1 MQKILILLLITS
13 ICTFS
18 KEISFD
24 EALDLLLKNNKE
36 LKSKKLDI
44 KQSHAILDEISAN
57 NYGALNFKETY
68 MNTNHAGYV
77 FSSKLAS
84 RKATFADFGLGSYS
98 GASSLNTAPHDL
110 NYPKSIEN
118 YETKL
123 TYDIP
128 LFSGFELSN
137 AKDIANLQI
146 QANKVKY
153 EYDEKLLTLELL
165 RAYNACVASKEYVNA
180 VKKAKKATASFVN
193 FANEMYKEGLVTKI
207 DLNQAQVEDLNTN
220 SKLKEAENRVLLS
233 HSYLSF
239 LIGVEINEV
248 KNFED
253 VNVSEINLELIQEEA
268 INKREDFK
276 YIDLNSQSLKKDIK
290 IKQSDYFPK
299 IGAHI
304 EYGYS
309 NDKLKDFNN
318 TQDFYIATVGLNMK
332 IFDMTREAKI
342 EQSRIKYNKLMLQKE
357 QFKDAIKLEV
367 KENYLNYLSQ
377 KEILSEKIKAQTLA
391 EDILLKSEEMYKNKL
406 IKMTDLLI
414 QQASLQKAR
423 AETIMSKFELTFTKA
438 KLKLSIGESLKE

>member
-1 MQKILILLLITS
+1 MQKILILLFITS
-13 ICTFS
+13 LFS
-18 KEISFD
+18 FAKEITFD
-24 EALDLLLKNNKE
+24 EALNLLLQNNKE

-57 NYGALNFKETY
+57 NYGALSFKETY
-68 MNTNHAGYV
+68 TNTNHAGYV
-77 FSSKLAS
+77 FSSKLSS
-84 RKATFADFGLGSYS
+84 RKATFADFGLASYI
-98 GASSLNTAPHDL
+98 GPSSLTTAPKDL
-110 NYPKSIEN
+110 NYPKSVEN

-165 RAYNACVASKEYVNA
+165 KAYNACVASKEYVKA
-180 VKKAKKATASFVN
+180 VKKAKKATSSFVN

-207 DLNQAQVEDLNTN
+207 DLQQAQVHDLNTN
-220 SKLKEAENRVLLS
+220 AKLKEAQNKVLLS

-239 LIGVEINEV
+239 LIGIEIDDVKSFEEV
-248 KNFED
+248 NISNIDLKT
-253 VNVSEINLELIQEEA
+253 IQEEA
-268 INKREDFK
+268 LEKREDLK
-276 YIDLNSQSLKKDIK
+276 YIDLNTKSLKKDIK
-290 IKQSDYFPK
+290 IKQADYFPK

-309 NDKLKDFNN
+309 NDKLKELNEN
-318 TQDFYIATVGLNMK
+318 QDFYLATVGLNMK
-332 IFDMTREAKI
+332 IFDMTRGAKL

-367 KENYLNYLSQ
+367 KENYLNYLSSQ
-377 KEILSEKIKAQTLA
+377 EILTEKIKAQNLA
-391 EDILLKSEEMYKNKL
+391 EDILHKSEEMYKNKL
-406 IKMTDLLI
+406 INMTDLLI
-414 QQASLQKAR
+414 QQASLQKAQV
-423 AETIMSKFELTFTKA
+423 EVIMSKFELTFNKA
-438 KLKLSIGESLKE
+438 KLKLSMGKSLKE

>member
-1 MQKILILLLITS
+1 MQKILILLLIS
-13 ICTFS
+13 SVYTFS

-68 MNTNHAGYV
+68 TNTNHAGYV
-77 FSSKLAS
+77 FSSKLSS
-84 RKATFADFGLGSYS
+84 RKATFADFGLGSYA
-98 GASSLNTAPHDL
+98 GASSLTTAPHDL
-110 NYPKSIEN
+110 NYPKAVEN
-118 YETKL
+118 YETKF

-137 AKDIANLQI
+137 TKDIANLQI

-165 RAYNACVASKEYVNA
+165 RAYNACVASKEYVKA
-180 VKKAKKATASFVN
+180 IEKAKKATSSFVN

-220 SKLKEAENRVLLS
+220 SKLKEAKNRVLLS

-239 LIGVEINEV
+239 LIGVEIDDV

-253 VNVSEINLELIQEEA
+253 VNISEINLNIAQKEA

-276 YIDLNSQSLKKDIK
+276 YIDLNSQSLKKEIK

-318 TQDFYIATVGLNMK
+318 TQDFYMATVGLNIK
-332 IFDMTREAKI
+332 IFDLTRESKI
-342 EQSRIKYNKLMLQKE
+342 EQSRIKYNKIMLQKE

-391 EDILLKSEEMYKNKL
+391 EDILLKSQEMYKNKL

-423 AETIMSKFELTFTKA
+423 AQTIMTKFELTFTKA
-438 KLKLSIGESLKE
+438 KLKLSLGKSLKE

>member
-1 MQKILILLLITS
+1 MKKILLILLITTLYG
-13 ICTFS
+13 IAKDVT
-18 KEISFD
+18 FD

-68 MNTNHAGYV
+68 TNTNHAGYV
-77 FSSKLAS
+77 FSSKLGS
-84 RKATFADFGLGSYS
+84 RKATFADFGLGSYT
-98 GASSLNTAPHDL
+98 GASSLRTAPSDL
-110 NYPKSIEN
+110 NYPEAVES

-137 AKDIANLQI
+137 AKDIAQLQI

-165 RAYNACVASKEYVNA
+165 KAYNACVASKEYEKA
-180 VKKAKKATASFVN
+180 VQKAKKATSSFVN
-193 FANEMYKEGLVTKI
+193 YANEMYKEGLVTKI
-207 DLNQAQVEDLNTN
+207 DLSQAQVHDLNIN
-220 SKLKEAENRVLLS
+220 AKLKEAKNKVLLS

-239 LIGVEINEV
+239 LIGEEIDNV

-253 VNVSEINLELIQEEA
+253 VNIKELNLNNIQEDA

-309 NDKLKDFNN
+309 NDKLKDFND
-318 TQDFYIATVGLNMK
+318 TQDFYLATIGLNMK
-332 IFDMTREAKI
+332 IFDLTREAKI

-367 KENYLNYLSQ
+367 KENYLNYLSNQ
-377 KEILSEKIKAQTLA
+377 EVLSEKIKAQALA
-391 EDILLKSEEMYKNKL
+391 EEILIQSEEMYKNNL
-406 IKMTDLLI
+406 IKMTDLLT
-414 QQASLQKAR
+414 QQANLQKAR
-423 AETIMSKFELTFTKA
+423 AEVIMSKFDLTFTKA
-438 KLKLSIGESLKE
+438 KLKLSIGKSLKE